1 MMDIELR
8 RDVVKKIIG
17 SAIPMAS
24 AQVSGRL
31 VAVGDVVGDG
41 FRSV

>member
-1 MMDIELR
+1 MDIELR
-8 RDVVKKIIG
+8 RDVVKKIIV
-17 SAIPMAS
+17 SAISMAS